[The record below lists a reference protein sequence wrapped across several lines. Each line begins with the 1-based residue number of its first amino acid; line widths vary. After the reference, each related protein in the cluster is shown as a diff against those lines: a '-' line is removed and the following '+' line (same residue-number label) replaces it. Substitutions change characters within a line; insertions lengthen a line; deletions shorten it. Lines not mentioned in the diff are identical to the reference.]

1 MALAVV
7 ALVCLA
13 PTAAYATGPGPDVA
27 PIDVD
32 GRVTDQVDALDSA
45 ASEVTAHLDRLSQD
59 TDINLYVVYVDDFSG
74 MSGPEWADASRTA
87 SRLGPQDVLLA
98 VAVTGGDVGLSVAG
112 DSGLTDDQTTH
123 IRDDLVEPRLAVG
136 DWTGAA
142 VAAADGLRAV
152 ATESPAVGASGAPP
166 AAPTSVRSH
175 GLDARAWVGA
185 ALVLVVVGLVARA
198 LVRTRRA
205 ARPGPG

>member
-112 DSGLTDDQTTH
+112 D
-123 IRDDLVEPRLAVG
+123 
-136 DWTGAA
+136 W
-142 VAAADGLRAV
+142 LRAV